1 MIFFVIFLK
10 GFADFLRQVG
20 NRPDAFGPADF
31 NDKNDRLVAD
41 DIDDAIRQGIYFNI
55 IFFQKKPRPEDNPLE
70 EISS

>member
-1 MIFFVIFLK
+1 MLK

-41 DIDDAIRQGIYFNI
+41 DIDDAIQQGLNFTKPLCD
-55 IFFQKKPRPEDNPLE
+55 KKLDRLFLNVLY
-70 EISS
+70 